1 MSIFPSL
8 PKPPH
13 LRDLFRAFPDGLLH
27 LFRFHDAVLR
37 RESPLSIGEREL
49 IAAFVSRLNNCKFCF
64 NAHRTYA
71 EEFGIE
77 QDLLDAIDANPDKL
91 PALGRLAPVM
101 DYARAVAEN
110 DPEAAAKEAKRAY
123 EAGWDETALYD
134 AMRVAALF
142 SYMNRVIHG
151 AGIAP
156 HKDFYDKL
164 LDQHRKVPVEERKKR
179 NEDRL
184 GVRYYESIMDMAGI
198 DKEKAQ

>member
-8 PKPPH
+8 PETAH

-37 RESPLSIGEREL
+37 RKSPLSIGEREL
-49 IAAFVSRLNNCKFCF
+49 IAAFVSRLNNCAFCF

-77 QDLLDAIDANPDKL
+77 QEVLDAIDANPEKL
-91 PALGRLAPVM
+91 PAMGRLTPVM
-101 DYARAVAEN
+101 EYARAVAEN
-110 DPEAAAKEAKRAY
+110 DTRAAEKHAARAY
-123 EAGWDETALYD
+123 EAGWDEAALYD

-151 AGIAP
+151 AGIQP
-156 HKDFYDKL
+156 HKDFYDRL
-164 LDQHRKVPVEERKKR
+164 LHQHRKVPLEERKKR
-179 NEDRL
+179 NEERL
-184 GVRYYESIMDMAGI
+184 GGHYYESIMDMAGI